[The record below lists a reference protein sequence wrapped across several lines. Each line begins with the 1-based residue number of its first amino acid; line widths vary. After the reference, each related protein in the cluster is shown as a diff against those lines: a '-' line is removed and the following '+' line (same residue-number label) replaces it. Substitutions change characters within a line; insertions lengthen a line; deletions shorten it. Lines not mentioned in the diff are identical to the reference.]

1 MNNIQWLFFYIGST
15 FVDESKAYEHR
26 IKDTVRNSSISYE
39 RFYNTMSDL
48 TVNNIKDVNS
58 DEGT

>member
-15 FVDESKAYEHR
+15 LVDESAAYEHR

>member
-15 FVDESKAYEHR
+15 LVDESTAYEHR

-39 RFYNTMSDL
+39 RFYNMMSDL